1 MPRLPLTKA
10 QRQRLA
16 LVRTI
21 DGYIGERR
29 RAGAGHREIAMSL
42 GLGYT
47 TLREKLAKP
56 ERFRLDEIQY
66 IANVLNLSVAKL
78 LGDEQDDESK

>member
-56 ERFRLDEIQY
+56 ERFRLDEIQH
-66 IANVLNLSVAKL
+66 IANVLNISISRL
-78 LGDEQDDESK
+78 LGETNSDSR

>member
-1 MPRLPLTKA
+1 MSRLPLTKA
-10 QRQRLA
+10 QRQRQA

-56 ERFRLDEIQY
+56 ERFRLDEIQH
-66 IANVLNLSVAKL
+66 IANVLNISISRL
-78 LGDEQDDESK
+78 LGEDNTDVC

>member
-1 MPRLPLTKA
+1 MPRLPSPKA
-10 QRQRLA
+10 QRQRQA

-21 DGYIGERR
+21 DGYIGARR

-56 ERFRLDEIQY
+56 ERFRLDEIQF
-66 IANVLNLSVAKL
+66 IANVLNISISRL
-78 LGDEQDDESK
+78 LGEEQA

>member
-10 QRQRLA
+10 QHQRLA

-56 ERFRLDEIQY
+56 ERFRLDEIQF
-66 IANVLNLSVAKL
+66 IANVLNISISRL
-78 LGDEQDDESK
+78 LGEDNADVC

>member
-10 QRQRLA
+10 QHQRLA

-56 ERFRLDEIQY
+56 ERFRLGEIQF
-66 IANVLNLSVAKL
+66 IANVLNISISRL
-78 LGDEQDDESK
+78 LGEDNADVC